1 MRKVLNNLNLVFSM
15 REKNL
20 DYIFVLK
27 ALEDISFGVG
37 KKLLIDFLQGNEDNE
52 SVQKNRL
59 FKKENFGS
67 LAYDK
72 QELDDMIES
81 LLMNGL
87 IQKTSINGNKFW
99 KVLEL
104 STKGKNEI
112 VDPQFYKKKLSY
124 NYDEK
129 ETIISDEEKA
139 LFEVL
144 DEFIGKYNDEQK
156 KAIISK
162 KEKVLC
168 IAGAGSGKTTVLT
181 KRIEFLVKYR
191 SVNPKKIL
199 AITFTRKARQ
209 EMISRIPHLVDEG
222 VSIETFNS
230 FCEKILR
237 RYNDLIY
244 SKDVRVINYKDKLI
258 MIKKALE
265 SIKMPL
271 NRALNTYF
279 SYTQRKG
286 KTDDQLFN
294 IFMNDCF
301 FIRDYF
307 KFKNK
312 LIQESDFIVSDIKNQ
327 ASADLV
333 FMICEF
339 IEKYMKN
346 NGLRDFADQLIDTIN
361 LFSVTKEL
369 MPEFDHI
376 LVDEYQDVNSTQIK
390 FIDILNPKNLFCV
403 GDPRQSIYG
412 WRGSDIKYI
421 LNFEDKFE
429 DAELINLKK
438 NYRSS
443 KHIVDLV
450 NKSISKMNLPN
461 LESEFDYE
469 KDIKLLHFKN
479 ETSEFEFVI
488 QRILNSKVKRG
499 EIFVLA
505 RTNKQLNELS
515 DLMKQRDIKHIVRS
529 DEVKRTVIAGE
540 EDVTLATVHAIKG
553 LEAEM
558 VFVIGCNGVNFPCKG
573 SEHPVVEMIKVDEYD
588 KEEEERRLFY
598 VAMSRA
604 KKHLYLSYTGNK
616 PTSFI
621 TTEMLDMIEGT
632 DAIKQSGI
640 KRQYND
646 VTSRLKEWRRDLSRG
661 MGIPAF
667 MIMSDLT
674 LNDIANKMP
683 MNELEL
689 NQIHGLGATKIMK
702 YGNDILNIVN
712 GL

>member
-1 MRKVLNNLNLVFSM
+1 MDD
-15 REKNL
+15 KNL
-20 DYIFVLK
+20 DYLNVLK

-37 KKLLIDFLQGNEDNE
+37 KKLLIDYLQGVENNE
-52 SVQKNRL
+52 SIQKNRL
-59 FKKENFGS
+59 FKRDSFGS

-72 QELDDMIES
+72 NELDDMVEN

-87 IQKTSINGNKFW
+87 IEKSSINGNKYW
-99 KVLEL
+99 KVLKLSPKGIAEL
-104 STKGKNEI
+104 SN
-112 VDPQFYKKKLSY
+112 PQFYKKKLSY
-124 NYDEK
+124 NYHVK
-129 ETIISDEEKA
+129 ETLISDNEKR
-139 LFEVL
+139 LFEL
-144 DEFIGKYNDEQK
+144 LKDFIGKYNDEQK
-156 KAIISK
+156 KAIISNK
-162 KEKVLC
+162 DKILC

-191 SVNPKKIL
+191 SVDPKKIL

-209 EMISRIPHLVDEG
+209 EMTSRIPHLVQEG
-222 VSIETFNS
+222 VQIETFNS
-230 FCEKILR
+230 FCEKVLR
-237 RYNDLIY
+237 KNNDLIY
-244 SKDVRVINYKDKLI
+244 TKNVRVVTYKDKII
-258 MIKKALE
+258 MIRKSLDNLK
-265 SIKMPL
+265 INL
-271 NRALNTYF
+271 NQAINTYF
-279 SYTQRKG
+279 TYSQRKG

-312 LIQESDFIVSDIKNQ
+312 IIEEKDFIVSDVKNQ

-333 FMICEF
+333 FKVCDF
-339 IEKYMKN
+339 IETYMKN

-361 LFSVTKEL
+361 LFSTTKEL
-369 MPEFDHI
+369 IPEFDHI

-421 LNFEDKFE
+421 LNFEDKYE
-429 DAELINLKK
+429 NAEIINLKK

-443 KHIVDLV
+443 KYIVELF
-450 NKSISKMNLPN
+450 NKSIKKMGLPN
-461 LESEFDYE
+461 LEAANDFD
-469 KDIKLLHFKN
+469 KDIKLMHFKN
-479 ETSEFEFVI
+479 ESSEFEFVI
-488 QRILNSKVKRG
+488 QRIISSNLKGKD
-499 EIFVLA
+499 IFILA

-515 DLMKQRDIKHIVRS
+515 ELFKQRMIPHVVRS
-529 DEVKRTVIAGE
+529 DEVKRSVSAN
-540 EDVTLATVHAIKG
+540 EDDITLATIHAIKG
-553 LEAEM
+553 LEAKM

-573 SEHPVVEMIKVDEYD
+573 SEHPVIEMIKVDEYD

-616 PTSFI
+616 PTHFI
-621 TTEMLDMIEGT
+621 TNDMLDMIEGSET
-632 DAIKQSGI
+632 IKQNKI
-640 KRQYND
+640 KHNYKDISYQ
-646 VTSRLKEWRRDLSRG
+646 LKEWRLNLSRK

-667 MIMSDLT
+667 MIISDLT
-674 LNDIANKMP
+674 LIDIANKLP
-683 MNELEL
+683 LNKLEL
-689 NQIHGLGATKIMK
+689 SKINGLGTTKVIK

-712 GL
+712 GLG

>member
-1 MRKVLNNLNLVFSM
+1 MTG
-15 REKNL
+15 KNL
-20 DYIFVLK
+20 DYVFVLK

-59 FKKENFGS
+59 FKRENFGT

-72 QELDDMIES
+72 QELDDMIEN
-81 LLMNGL
+81 LLMNGF

-99 KVLEL
+99 KVMEL
-104 STKGKNEI
+104 SPKGKSEI
-112 VDPQFYKKKLSY
+112 ANPQFYKKKLSY
-124 NYDEK
+124 NYDVK
-129 ETIISDEEKA
+129 ETLISEEEKQ

-144 DEFIGKYNDEQK
+144 KDFIGQYNDEQK
-156 KAIISK
+156 KAIITNK
-162 KEKVLC
+162 DKVLC

-191 SVNPKKIL
+191 SVDPNKIL

-209 EMISRIPHLVDEG
+209 EMISRIPHLVQEG

-237 RYNDLIY
+237 KYNDLIY
-244 SKDVRVINYKDKLI
+244 TKSVRVISYKDKII

-265 SIKMPL
+265 SCNIRL
-271 NRALNTYF
+271 EQAISTYF
-279 SYTQRKG
+279 TYSQRKG

-312 LIQESDFIVSDIKNQ
+312 LINESDFVVTDVKNQ

-333 FMICEF
+333 YKICEF
-339 IEKYMKN
+339 IEKYMKE
-346 NGLRDFADQLIDTIN
+346 NGLRDFADQIIDTLN

-421 LNFEDKFE
+421 LNFEDKFK
-429 DAELINLKK
+429 DAEIINLKK

-443 KHIVDLV
+443 KSIVELV
-450 NKSISKMNLPN
+450 NKSIKKMSLPN
-461 LESEFDYE
+461 LDAVLDYK

-479 ETSEFEFVI
+479 DISEFEFII
-488 QRILNSKVKRG
+488 QRILNTEVKRD

-515 DLMKQRDIKHIVRS
+515 LLLKQRDIKHIVRS
-529 DEVKRTVIAGE
+529 DEVKRTVLAGE
-540 EDVTLATVHAIKG
+540 GDITLATIHAIKG

-573 SEHPVVEMIKVDEYD
+573 SEHPVVEMIKVSEYD

-616 PTSFI
+616 PTHFI
-621 TTEMLDMIEGT
+621 TTDMLDMIEGT
-632 DAIKQSGI
+632 EAIKQSGI

-646 VTSRLKEWRRDLSRG
+646 VNSRLKNWRKELSRG
-661 MGIPAF
+661 LGIPAF
-667 MIMSDLT
+667 MILSDLT
-674 LNDIANKMP
+674 LMDIANKMP
-683 MNELEL
+683 LNELEL
-689 NQIHGLGATKIMK
+689 NQVHGLGPTKIMK
-702 YGNDILNIVN
+702 YGNEILNIVN

>member
-1 MRKVLNNLNLVFSM
+1 MTG
-15 REKNL
+15 KNL
-20 DYIFVLK
+20 DYVFVLK

-37 KKLLIDFLQGNEDNE
+37 KKLLIDFLQGNDDNE
-52 SVQKNRL
+52 SIQKNRL
-59 FKKENFGS
+59 FKRENYGS

-72 QELDDMIES
+72 QELDDMIEN

-99 KVLEL
+99 KVMEL
-104 STKGKNEI
+104 SPKGKSEI
-112 VDPQFYKKKLSY
+112 ADPQFYKKKLSY
-124 NYDEK
+124 NYDVK
-129 ETIISDEEKA
+129 DTMISDEEKA

-144 DEFIGKYNDEQK
+144 KDFIGQYNDEQK
-156 KAIISK
+156 KAIISNHD
-162 KEKVLC
+162 KVLC

-191 SVNPKKIL
+191 SINPKKIL

-209 EMISRIPHLVDEG
+209 EMISRIPHLVQGG
-222 VSIETFNS
+222 VAIETFNS

-237 RYNDLIY
+237 KYNDLIY
-244 SKDVRVINYKDKLI
+244 SKSVRVISYKDKII

-265 SIKMPL
+265 SCHIRL
-271 NRALNTYF
+271 ENAISIYFTY
-279 SYTQRKG
+279 SQRKG

-312 LIQESDFIVSDIKNQ
+312 LIDESDFIVTDVKNQ

-333 FMICEF
+333 YKICQS
-339 IEKYMKN
+339 IEKYMKE
-346 NGLRDFADQLIDTIN
+346 NGLRDFADQLIDTLN

-369 MPEFDHI
+369 MPEFSHI

-390 FIDILNPKNLFCV
+390 FIDILKPKNLFCV

-421 LNFEDKFE
+421 LNFEDKYE
-429 DAELINLKK
+429 GAEVINLKK

-443 KHIVDLV
+443 KSIVELV
-450 NKSISKMNLPN
+450 NKSISKMSLPD
-461 LESEFDYE
+461 LDSVLDFE
-469 KDIKLLHFKN
+469 KDIKLLHFQN
-479 ETSEFEFVI
+479 DVSEFEFVI
-488 QRILNSKVKRG
+488 QRILNTEIKRE

-515 DLMKQRDIKHIVRS
+515 LLLKQRNIKHVVRS
-529 DEVKRTVIAGE
+529 DEVKRTVLAGE
-540 EDVTLATVHAIKG
+540 GDITLATIHAIKG

-573 SEHPVVEMIKVDEYD
+573 SEHPVVEMIKVTEYD

-604 KKHLYLSYTGNK
+604 KKHLYLTYTGNK

-621 TTEMLDMIEGT
+621 TTDMLDMIEGT
-632 DAIKQSGI
+632 DAIKQAGI
-640 KRQYND
+640 KRQFND
-646 VTSRLKEWRRDLSRG
+646 VGSRLKDWRKELSRG
-661 MGIPAF
+661 LGIPAF

-674 LNDIANKMP
+674 LMDIANKMP

-689 NQIHGLGATKIMK
+689 NQVHGLGPTKIMK
-702 YGNDILNIVN
+702 YGNEILNIVN